1 MANHTIVRQKE
12 KKIQIPLFEYNLL
25 REIYDQFKRQIL
37 LRRITE
43 AEENLKKGSIR
54 EMKAGEFIKNI

>member
-1 MANHTIVRQKE
+1 MANYTIVRQKE
-12 KKIQIPLFEYNLL
+12 KKIQIPLFEYNPL

-43 AEENLKKGSIR
+43 AEENLKKGMVR
-54 EMKAGEFIKNI
+54 EMKAREFIKNI